1 MENFLSREVE
11 VAEYRN
17 QLALIPDKDD
27 LFEIEYL
34 WFKQKK
40 NLIKMS
46 SRWLENLAD
55 HTIVCWFCD

>member
-40 NLIKMS
+40 I
-46 SRWLENLAD
+46 
-55 HTIVCWFCD
+55 